1 MNDATIRVT
10 KTEKKPVEK
19 NTHVAANFGFATGGF
34 VAGMAVSNAFPMTR
48 EESESEETDVVVESE
63 DVQNEEI
70 EVVDDGVQ
78 EQLSVETSDFDNGLP
93 SYSEAPIA
101 RVRDSQSFGHAFAD
115 ARRQVGPGGIFEWH
129 GNLYGT
135 YYADEWESM
144 TQEQR
149 GNYWAS
155 VSASAADAHD
165 EDGNTAVAEEDDDVN
180 LEQEEDFV
188 DEDEHETIEV
198 MPDEEVVV
206 TVEDELIPSDMELI
220 DETDPVI
227 YEGAMYPNVFESD
240 TFAVVESNPT
250 DFESDADVCV

>member
-48 EESESEETDVVVESE
+48 EEAESEETDVVVESE

-78 EQLSVETSDFDNGLP
+78 EQLSVETSDFDNSLP
-93 SYSEAPIA
+93 SYSDAPIA
-101 RVRDSQSFGHAFAD
+101 HVSDSQSFAHAFAD

-144 TQEQR
+144 SQEQR

-165 EDGNTAVAEEDDDVN
+165 EEGNTAVAVQEDVN

-188 DEDEHETIEV
+188 DDDELETVEV
-198 MPDEEVVV
+198 LPDEEVVV
-206 TVEDELIPSDMELI
+206 TIEDDLIPSDMELI
-220 DETDPVI
+220 DENDPVI
-227 YEGAMYPNVFESD
+227 YEEAMYPNVFESA
-240 TFAVVESNPT
+240 TIAVVEPNSA
-250 DFESDADVCV
+250 DFESDADVYV